1 MSGRLCLR
9 NRQRLRS
16 IDLPLLRRIVSTLL
30 EELLPARHFD
40 LAIHLVRAPEITRLN
55 ETFLHLQGPTDVIT
69 FDYAGQAGPA
79 ADLLPRPPMARSS
92 TPPPRRLPS
101 PLDPESRVTD
111 ASALVHGELF
121 VCLDEAV
128 GQCRRFNTFWQ
139 SELVRYIVHG
149 ILHLL
154 GYDDR
159 QPAARRQMKRE
170 EDRRLTQ
177 LAERFPF
184 RRLGKTRPAA

>member
-16 IDLPLLRRIVSTLL
+16 IDSSLLRRIIAALL
-30 EELLPARHFD
+30 EDLLPAKPFD
-40 LAIHLVRAPEITRLN
+40 LAIHLVRAPEIARLN
-55 ETFLHLQGPTDVIT
+55 ETFLHHRGPTDVIT
-69 FDYAGQAGPA
+69 FDYAGQAGPGA
-79 ADLLPRPPMARSS
+79 VLLRRRRTAPTS
-92 TPPPRRLPS
+92 TPSPRSPS
-101 PLDPESRVTD
+101 PLPPGARPSDP
-111 ASALVHGELF
+111 AAAIHGELF

-128 GQCRRFNTFWQ
+128 GQCRRFHTLWQ

-149 ILHLL
+149 ILHLR

-170 EDRRLTQ
+170 ETRLLTQ
-177 LAERFPF
+177 LARRFSF
-184 RRLGKTRPAA
+184 RRLGRARPAS

>member
-16 IDLPLLRRIVSTLL
+16 IDSSLLRRIIAALL
-30 EELLPARHFD
+30 EDLLPAKPFD

-79 ADLLPRPPMARSS
+79 AGLLPRPPMARSS
-92 TPPPRRLPS
+92 TPPSRRLPG
-101 PLDPESRVTD
+101 LLVPEARGSN

-128 GQCRRFNTFWQ
+128 GQCGRFNTFWQ
-139 SELVRYIVHG
+139 SELMRYVVHG

-170 EDRRLTQ
+170 EDRLLAQ
-177 LAERFPF
+177 LAGRFPF

>member
-1 MSGRLCLR
+1 MSSRLCLR

-16 IDLPLLRRIVSTLL
+16 IDLPLLRRIISALL
-30 EELLPARHFD
+30 EDLLPARHFD

-55 ETFLHLQGPTDVIT
+55 ETFLHHEGATDVIT

-79 ADLLPRPPMARSS
+79 AGQLPQPPKDQSS
-92 TPPPRRLPS
+92 PPSSRRLPGRRF
-101 PLDPESRVTD
+101 PEARGSD
-111 ASALVHGELF
+111 AAALVRGELF

-128 GQCRRFNTFWQ
+128 GQCGRFNTFWE
-139 SELVRYIVHG
+139 SELVRYVVHG
-149 ILHLL
+149 LLHLL
-154 GYDDR
+154 GFDDR

-170 EDRRLTQ
+170 EDRLLTQ

-184 RRLGKTRPAA
+184 RRLGKTRPAG

>member
-1 MSGRLCLR
+1 MSGRFCLR

-16 IDLPLLRRIVSTLL
+16 IDLPLLRCIVSALL
-30 EELLPARHFD
+30 EDLLPTRHFD
-40 LAIHLVRAPEITRLN
+40 LTIHLVRAPEITRLN
-55 ETFLHLQGPTDVIT
+55 ETFLHHRGATDVIT

-79 ADLLPRPPMARSS
+79 PGQLRRPRTAQSFTPPSRPLPGPLLPEARGS
-92 TPPPRRLPS
+92 
-101 PLDPESRVTD
+101 D

-139 SELVRYIVHG
+139 SELVRYVVHG

-154 GYDDR
+154 GYDDP

-170 EDRRLTQ
+170 EDRLLTL
-177 LAERFPF
+177 LAQRFPF
-184 RRLGKTRPAA
+184 RRLGKARPAA

>member
-16 IDLPLLRRIVSTLL
+16 IDLPLLRRIVSALL
-30 EELLPARHFD
+30 EDLLPARPFD

-55 ETFLHLQGPTDVIT
+55 ETFLHHRGATDVIT

-79 ADLLPRPPMARSS
+79 AGQLSRLPTAQRS
-92 TPPPRRLPS
+92 TPPSRRLPG
-101 PLDPESRVTD
+101 PIVPESRV
-111 ASALVHGELF
+111 SAAAAPVHGELF

-128 GQCRRFNTFWQ
+128 GQCRRFNTLWQ
-139 SELVRYIVHG
+139 SELVRYVVHG
-149 ILHLL
+149 LLHLR

-170 EDRRLTQ
+170 EDRLLTQ
-177 LAERFPF
+177 LAGRFPF

>member
-16 IDLPLLRRIVSTLL
+16 IDLPLLRRIIAALL
-30 EELLPARHFD
+30 EDLLPARPFD

-55 ETFLHLQGPTDVIT
+55 ETFLQHRGATDVIT
-69 FDYAGQAGPA
+69 FDYAGQAGPVA
-79 ADLLPRPPMARSS
+79 SLLPRPPTARGS
-92 TPPPRRLPS
+92 TPPSRRLPG
-101 PLDPESRVTD
+101 PLDPESRGSD

-128 GQCRRFNTFWQ
+128 GQCGRFNTFWQ
-139 SELVRYIVHG
+139 SELVRYVVHG

-159 QPAARRQMKRE
+159 RPAARRQMKRE
-170 EDRRLTQ
+170 EDRLLTQ
-177 LAERFPF
+177 LARRFPF
-184 RRLGKTRPAA
+184 RRLGKTPPAA

>member
-16 IDLPLLRRIVSTLL
+16 IDLPLLRRIIAALL
-30 EELLPARHFD
+30 EDLLPARTFD

-55 ETFLHLQGPTDVIT
+55 EIFLHHRGPTDVIT
-69 FDYAGQAGPA
+69 FDYTGQAGRSVAP
-79 ADLLPRPPMARSS
+79 LRRPRTAQKS
-92 TPPPRRLPS
+92 TPSPRLPG
-101 PLDPESRVTD
+101 PLVADARVSD

-128 GQCRRFNTFWQ
+128 GQCRRFNTLWQ

-159 QPAARRQMKRE
+159 RPAARRLMKRE
-170 EDRRLTQ
+170 EDRLLTQ
-177 LAERFPF
+177 LAKRFPF
-184 RRLGKTRPAA
+184 RRLGRARPAG